1 MTSHCCIINTQELG
15 GSSDHIDIEML
26 LDIEMLSFRSFF
38 IHETKYR
45 IVFMRQL

>member
-1 MTSHCCIINTQELG
+1 MFRSFEITSYRCIINTQELG
-15 GSSDHIDIEML
+15 DSGDRIDIK
-26 LDIEMLSFRSFF
+26 MLSLRSFF

>member
-26 LDIEMLSFRSFF
+26 SFRSFF

>member
-15 GSSDHIDIEML
+15 GSGNHIDIK
-26 LDIEMLSFRSFF
+26 MLSLRLFF

>member
-15 GSSDHIDIEML
+15 GSSDYI
-26 LDIEMLSFRSFF
+26 DIEMLSFRSFF

-45 IVFMRQL
+45 IIFMRQL